1 MRGHIECEYVH
12 AVEVCGLLRAGFG
25 WVHCG
30 EQLGIGQ
37 GIGAHCRAQRPRRV
51 GGDTRSSS
59 EGASRLD
66 QENRTYHPSQ
76 WIRVTDESDTFAIA
90 TTNTVNH
97 TSKQR
102 RQLTFNAPS
111 LYSVTYSQN
120 SVRTLFC
127 IERRPTTR
135 T

>member
-1 MRGHIECEYVH
+1 MDCYEQVLVGFTVGSSWELDKELELIVALSVLGELAEARD
-12 AVEVCGLLRAGFG
+12 LRQKG
-25 WVHCG
+25 
-30 EQLGIGQ
+30 
-37 GIGAHCRAQRPRRV
+37 RRV
-51 GGDTRSSS
+51 WTRRV
-59 EGASRLD
+59 E
-66 QENRTYHPSQ
+66 HI
-76 WIRVTDESDTFAIA
+76 IRVSGSALQMTESDTFA
-90 TTNTVNH
+90 TTNTANH

-127 IERRPTTR
+127 SEPRPTTC

>member
-1 MRGHIECEYVH
+1 MFKLWKCVDCYEQVLVGFTVGSSWELDKELELIVALSVLGELAEARD
-12 AVEVCGLLRAGFG
+12 LRRKG
-25 WVHCG
+25 
-30 EQLGIGQ
+30 
-37 GIGAHCRAQRPRRV
+37 CRVWTRRV
-51 GGDTRSSS
+51 
-59 EGASRLD
+59 E
-66 QENRTYHPSQ
+66 HI
-76 WIRVTDESDTFAIA
+76 IRVSGSALQMTESDTFAIA